1 VTFTL
6 PLQEPATQPRHRAWP
21 RPPLRALRKILCTL
35 GVTQPTPAF
44 MTKFAV
50 ATQFNRVLAPDM
62 KLSAVMDLCHRNEDK
77 LHNFLAFSYTRL
89 SVAMASVRNGA
100 RQ

>member
-1 VTFTL
+1 
-6 PLQEPATQPRHRAWP
+6 
-21 RPPLRALRKILCTL
+21 
-35 GVTQPTPAF
+35 
-44 MTKFAV
+44 
-50 ATQFNRVLAPDM
+50 
-62 KLSAVMDLCHRNEDK
+62 LSAVMDLCHRNEDK